1 MLYKGGS
8 LMKIK
13 TTICF
18 TILYFFPLIYS
29 MDEAPKEDPKKKKER
44 IATDSSAIII
54 PITETADLEKEKRKS
69 VVPPIDLAVMQQQQ
83 ANGSSSEGQ
92 RTPVKTMEH
101 LKKAVSTKAL
111 TSRRIEGATTRRLIT
126 RSRATPSEGEPV
138 AATAILDTAV
148 KKAPSLLPKSL
159 PERRLSTR
167 HLFNIQDEKMYT
179 EDELW
184 EKLEHANPAL
194 CNFAKAHRMS
204 LDEFDE
210 YAVLMQELD
219 IDPRVIT
226 EYAHQNHPET
236 EMHWFNQGLAYM
248 FRESKEKNVERLHKE
263 YDKIKRENPENY
275 KVLVLELMKY
285 AAEEADGVP
294 RRSLIADTHTSLQND
309 EINAQA
315 TQIRQQWLALIVA
328 GATMIGGWV
337 TSGIQ
342 YFAPVVV
349 QNCTGV

>member
-1 MLYKGGS
+1 
-8 LMKIK
+8 
-13 TTICF
+13 
-18 TILYFFPLIYS
+18 
-29 MDEAPKEDPKKKKER
+29 MDEAPKKDPKKKNEF
-44 IATDSSAIII
+44 IPTDSSAVII
-54 PITETADLEKEKRKS
+54 PIAETADSKKEKRKS
-69 VVPPIDLAVMQQQQ
+69 FVPPIDLTATQQQQ

-101 LKKAVSTKAL
+101 LKKAVSTKVL
-111 TSRRIEGATTRRLIT
+111 TSRKIEGATTRRLIT

-138 AATAILDTAV
+138 LDTAPQ
-148 KKAPSLLPKSL
+148 KAPSLLPKSL
-159 PERRLSTR
+159 PERRVSAR

-194 CNFAKAHRMS
+194 CNFAKAHGMD

-226 EYAHQNHPET
+226 EYAHQNNQERN
-236 EMHWFNQGLAYM
+236 MHWFDQGLAYM
-248 FRESKEKNVERLHKE
+248 FRESKEQNIKRLHKE

-315 TQIRQQWLALIVA
+315 TQIRQQWLGLILTVA
-328 GATMIGGWV
+328 GMVGGWV
-337 TSGIQ
+337 TSGVQ
-342 YFAPVVV
+342 YFGPTVVA
-349 QNCTGV
+349 NCTGV